1 MAMEVDEGTKAAD
14 DLELVF
20 HERGAWCD
28 EASSGMYVKTTSSNL
43 YP

>member
-1 MAMEVDEGTKAAD
+1 MKAVKPQEI
-14 DLELVF
+14 LELVV

-28 EASSGMYVKTTSSNL
+28 EASLGMYVKTTSSNL